1 MVVNIW
7 LYNAAAYF
15 RYLSR
20 IFALLRGMKNNG
32 RVEFPIQPS
41 KQYDSRYNGYFY
53 QSSMSFRFYRCIS
66 CLVDTVR
73 WIIDRYGRFIRL
85 LAVSFILFLNKIY
98 VTNKQ
103 SKNGIVISYI
113 HIVPE
118 NKIIKIG
125 IRKNDRKL
133 YGMLFLTLAKQFK
146 NKVIAPEDNVK
157 TPKIDQVN
165 AMPLYTGGSISG
177 TGSTF

>member
-1 MVVNIW
+1 M
-7 LYNAAAYF
+7 
-15 RYLSR
+15 
-20 IFALLRGMKNNG
+20 
-32 RVEFPIQPS
+32 
-41 KQYDSRYNGYFY
+41 YD
-53 QSSMSFRFYRCIS
+53 
-66 CLVDTVR
+66 
-73 WIIDRYGRFIRL
+73 
-85 LAVSFILFLNKIY
+85 A
-98 VTNKQ
+98 NKQ

-125 IRKNDRKL
+125 IRKNDREL

-146 NKVIAPEDNVK
+146 NKVIAPEDNAK

-165 AMPLYTGGSISG
+165 AMPLYTGVSISG